1 VDDSN
6 ITSQIIDRGTVMVY
20 VKFDF
25 FPDMV
30 QPLPISQPITQTKNQ
45 RLIHYLQ
52 PGKIQIAISNED
64 NTSPSPI
71 GGDASFRYVI
81 IPGGNPTSGRI
92 APVNLKN
99 YKAVKAYYKIPD

>member
-1 VDDSN
+1 M
-6 ITSQIIDRGTVMVY
+6 DRGTVMVY

-30 QPLPISQPITQTKNQ
+30 QSLPISQPITQTKNQ

-52 PGKIQIAISNED
+52 LGKIQIAISNED

-71 GGDASFRYVI
+71 GGDASYRYVI
-81 IPGGNPTSGRI
+81 IPGGTSTSGRM
-92 APVNLKN
+92 ATVNLKD
-99 YKAVKAYYKIPD
+99 YKAVKAFYNIPD